1 MATNLETIV
10 ELHRV
15 LRDLEQARQRLEDL
29 PGSMKE
35 LHQEH
40 QKHQQ
45 EIERLETE
53 IREAEQLRRA
63 AEGKAQEA
71 QNKIAH
77 YQEQIGRVTTQREY
91 GALLSE
97 IDTAKAQ
104 QRQHEDE
111 ALAALERHETAGGQ
125 RAGLVTAFEDLDR
138 RYREGLMLWEA
149 EKPDIAA
156 QIARLEGTR
165 VTLRE
170 RLPKGVLTLFERL
183 YERHGGE
190 PLARIVRLERGGGP
204 TMYRCSVCNY
214 QVRPQAVVEIRS
226 SVELRVC
233 DCGQQRI
240 FYLDE

>member
-15 LRDLEQARQRLEDL
+15 LHGLEQARQRLEDL
-29 PGSMKE
+29 PESMKE

-40 QKHQQ
+40 HQHQQ
-45 EIERLETE
+45 EMERLETE
-53 IREAEQLRRA
+53 MREADVLRRA

-71 QNKIAH
+71 QSKIAH
-77 YQEQIGRVTTQREY
+77 FQEQIGRVTTQREY

-97 IDTAKAQ
+97 IDTAKAL

-111 ALAALERHETAGGQ
+111 AIAALERHETANGQ
-125 RAGLVTAFEDLDR
+125 HAALAAAFADLDR

-149 EKPDIAA
+149 EKPDIQA
-156 QIARLEGTR
+156 QIARLEGTSQ
-165 VTLRE
+165 TLRE
-170 RLPKGVLTLFERL
+170 RLPKSVLTTFERL

-190 PLARIVRLERGGGP
+190 PLARIVRLERSGGP
-204 TMYRCSVCNY
+204 TLYRCSVCNY

-226 SVELRVC
+226 SVELRIC

-240 FYLDE
+240 FYIDE

>member
-1 MATNLETIV
+1 MATTLETIV

-15 LRDLEQARQRLEDL
+15 LHGLEQARQRLLAL
-29 PGSMKE
+29 PEPMQE

-45 EIERLETE
+45 EIERLEGE
-53 IREAEQLRRA
+53 IREGETLRRA

-71 QNKIAH
+71 QSKIAH
-77 YQEQIGRVTTQREY
+77 FQEQIGRVTTQREY

-104 QRQHEDE
+104 QRQCEDE
-111 ALAALERHETAGGQ
+111 ALAALERVEAATAQ
-125 RAGLVTAFEDLDR
+125 RTALGAEFQDLDR
-138 RYREGLMLWEA
+138 RYREGLLLWEA
-149 EKPDIAA
+149 EKPDIQA
-156 QIARLEGTR
+156 QIGRLEGTSQ
-165 VTLRE
+165 TLRE
-170 RLPKGVLTLFERL
+170 RLPKSALTIFERL

-190 PLARIVRLERGGGP
+190 PLARIVRLERSGGP
-204 TMYRCSVCNY
+204 TLYRCSVCNY
-214 QVRPQAVVEIRS
+214 QVRPQAVVEIRGS
-226 SVELRVC
+226 AELRIC